1 VEFIFKQLQT
11 RCTQLLSTLINQ
23 FRSRTRMYDLLCA
36 RRTLF
41 CCSAHACDIGGPNE
55 LFVRSFWS
63 TGVFLRRIDK
73 RQELGATKNLCGP
86 VLANST
92 AVIVAAITRLAAA
105 LGSAKSWSLDSTHF
119 FGTYVQVDEPYTASH
134 ADIRPPNGMKIGR
147 GA

>member
-11 RCTQLLSTLINQ
+11 RCTQLLGTIINQ
-23 FRSRTRMYDLLCA
+23 FRTRTRMYDRLCT

-41 CCSAHACDIGGPNE
+41 RCLAHACDFGRPHD
-55 LFVRSFWS
+55 LFAHFIWS
-63 TGVFLRRIDK
+63 TGVFLRRIEK
-73 RQELGATKNLCGP
+73 QQELGTTKNHCGL
-86 VLANST
+86 VLANFN

-134 ADIRPPNGMKIGR
+134 ADICPPNGTGC
-147 GA
+147 GV